1 MSISDSKVSDV
12 TAPLIPKQGEEDRT
26 LNGVQI
32 NYALELIEVRHK
44 LLETRW
50 RVTWPFIK
58 YICCCF
64 LKKTTPSFN
73 GALKRAIR
81 RKLELSVPKSDLR
94 LEEDPFLHLGYGMNS
109 YLEIIKEL
117 MIMFALI
124 SVVSVPL
131 MLSFAK
137 LDTLDNYPEFRMNK
151 YTLGNIGGSDVFCAQ
166 EAFDSE
172 LTAFIVECPSET
184 LITTTAK
191 A

>member
-1 MSISDSKVSDV
+1 
-12 TAPLIPKQGEEDRT
+12 
-26 LNGVQI
+26 
-32 NYALELIEVRHK
+32 
-44 LLETRW
+44 
-50 RVTWPFIK
+50 
-58 YICCCF
+58 
-64 LKKTTPSFN
+64 
-73 GALKRAIR
+73 
-81 RKLELSVPKSDLR
+81 
-94 LEEDPFLHLGYGMNS
+94 
-109 YLEIIKEL
+109 

-166 EAFDSE
+166 NAFDSE